1 MQRPWAGPT
10 LVGMARRRPR
20 RSRPRRRRG
29 AAVGAAG
36 LLIVALLPGVASGHA
51 AGPPPHATLDADG
64 DIVTI
69 DWVAVDDDAAAVGV
83 AVGLLPAET
92 VDAYFGRGPWEDVPS
107 EQEIRA
113 FSQAPELRAYLAS
126 NIAVLQDGEPCRG
139 VVDPAEDFVRDG
151 ARLTFTCPREVDEV
165 DVRITMLHDAD
176 PRYRTFSVDGTYQT
190 SVHTVER
197 PTHTWDFTGA
207 SALPPGLAG
216 GPPHAS
222 GLAAGGLA
230 ALLAG
235 AGGLLVLRRRGALPP
250 ALARLGRAVRRKA
263 ARR

>member
-1 MQRPWAGPT
+1 M
-10 LVGMARRRPR
+10 
-20 RSRPRRRRG
+20 
-29 AAVGAAG
+29 
-36 LLIVALLPGVASGHA
+36 ASGHA

-64 DIVTI
+64 DVVTI

-83 AVGLLPAET
+83 AIGLLPAET
-92 VDAYFGRGPWEDVPS
+92 VDAYLGRGPWEDVPS
-107 EQEIRA
+107 EEEIRA
-113 FSQAPELRAYLAS
+113 FSRAPELRAYLAS

-139 VVDPAEDFVRDG
+139 IVDPAEDFVRDG

-190 SVHTVER
+190 SVHTVDR

-216 GPPHAS
+216 GPPARER
-222 GLAAGGLA
+222 AG
-230 ALLAG
+230 
-235 AGGLLVLRRRGALPP
+235 RRRPRRP
-250 ALARLGRAVRRKA
+250 ARGRRRAARPAA
-263 ARR
+263 ARRPAPGARPPRPGGATRGGSAMIGEAWG